1 MGTIGAII
9 AWAFAGLIVGA
20 IARFLVPG
28 RQEMG
33 LLMTMVMGIVG
44 AILGGLVSY
53 AISGQQAPLEYW
65 PGYLLAILGA
75 VVVVWAYSS
84 MGRRHQTLK

>member
-1 MGTIGAII
+1 METIGGII
-9 AWAFAGLIVGA
+9 GWAFAGLIVGA

-44 AILGGLVSY
+44 AMLGGLVSY
-53 AISGQQAPLEYW
+53 AVSGQQDPLNYW
-65 PGYLLAILGA
+65 PGYLMAIVGA
-75 VVVVWAYSS
+75 VVVVWAYSA
-84 MGRRHQTLK
+84 MGCKHRT